1 MMLQIFLLVLS
12 AMTFVFMASDPRSS
26 ESVEAKSAWHELEDS
41 TPAKLETIQKE
52 SDSKVS

>member
-1 MMLQIFLLVLS
+1 MLQIFLLVLS